1 MLERIYLTGFM
12 TSGKS
17 TLGRILAN
25 VLGWDFFDLDK
36 EIENDEGLRVT
47 EIFETKGESYFR
59 NIEKI
64 KLIELSK
71 GKNVIIS
78 LGGGTIVNEQNVKFI
93 EENGTL
99 IYLKVEPEIIYT
111 RIKKKTDRPL
121 FKEFVL
127 SEKSKEDFI
136 DKIKNMLAEREK
148 YYCKA
153 NMVFD
158 VDNSPIGITVDRLAK
173 IVNRKIH
180 EKNRN
185 KNSRKSV

>member
-1 MLERIYLTGFM
+1 MLDRIYLTGFM

-25 VLGWDFFDLDK
+25 VLGWNFYDLDQ
-36 EIENDEGLRVT
+36 EIEKDEKKRVT
-47 EIFETKGESYFR
+47 EIFEADGEPYFR
-59 NIEKI
+59 EIESK
-64 KLIELSK
+64 KLVSLSK
-71 GKNVIIS
+71 EKKVIIS
-78 LGGGTIVNEQNVKFI
+78 LGGGTIVNEDNVNFI
-93 EENGTL
+93 INNGKL

-127 SEKSKEDFI
+127 AENTKDDFI
-136 DKIKNMLAEREK
+136 IKIKSMIDEREK

-153 NMVFD
+153 NLVFD

-173 IVNRKIH
+173 IVNKIIS
-180 EKNRN
+180 EKN
-185 KNSRKSV
+185 KD